1 MHVRV
6 STNRYVYEFDLERRV
21 TVIRGDSGTGKT
33 LLANLLV
40 AEPET
45 GVHVECERSFVL
57 MNNNIRVNYST
68 WFKDYDNVVFILDED
83 SRWLR
88 DRRFYDAALDSGAW
102 LLVMDR
108 STLLTTYECSV
119 ESVMRLKVSGK
130 YRTLEKLYTH
140 KSTTFPKDWPVFT
153 EDIGSGY
160 SFMQKVRDKVAPLGG
175 KDLLDN
181 LTPNELYGKIYFMD
195 GAAYGHK
202 LHAYYNDWLKGRI
215 EFILPE
221 SFEWVLL
228 HSPQFSQYTEVRNM
242 LADPVAYGA
251 NKTEYKTWEN
261 FFTWFIHDF
270 TTRMWIKGYSKTSD
284 IRCFTE
290 PCCAQNRPCDLKY
303 TRTKDKVLDTL
314 EACGLLNLYNKDN
327 CIVDELWEKL
337 PKALQQQDDKLS
349 ILRQLGL
356 L

>member
-6 STNRYVYEFDLERRV
+6 STSKYVYEFELERRV

-45 GVHVECERSFVL
+45 GVHIECERSFVL

-153 EDIGSGY
+153 EDTGSGY

-221 SFEWVLL
+221 SFEWILL
-228 HSPQFSQYTEVRNM
+228 HSPQFSQYTEVRNV
-242 LADPVAYGA
+242 LANPVAYGA
-251 NKTEYKTWEN
+251 NRTEYKTWEN

-270 TTRMWIKGYSKTSD
+270 TTRTWIKGYNKTSD

-290 PCCAQNRPCDLKY
+290 PCCIQNKPCDLKY

-314 EACGLLNLYNKDN
+314 EACGLLNLYNKDTGN
-327 CIVDELWEKL
+327 IDALWEKL

-349 ILRQLGL
+349 VLRQLGL

>member
-153 EDIGSGY
+153 EDTGSGY
-160 SFMQKVRDKVAPLGG
+160 SFMQKSAR
-175 KDLLDN
+175 
-181 LTPNELYGKIYFMD
+181 
-195 GAAYGHK
+195 
-202 LHAYYNDWLKGRI
+202 
-215 EFILPE
+215 
-221 SFEWVLL
+221 
-228 HSPQFSQYTEVRNM
+228 
-242 LADPVAYGA
+242 
-251 NKTEYKTWEN
+251 
-261 FFTWFIHDF
+261 
-270 TTRMWIKGYSKTSD
+270 
-284 IRCFTE
+284 
-290 PCCAQNRPCDLKY
+290 
-303 TRTKDKVLDTL
+303 
-314 EACGLLNLYNKDN
+314 
-327 CIVDELWEKL
+327 
-337 PKALQQQDDKLS
+337 
-349 ILRQLGL
+349 
-356 L
+356 